1 MIRYHNIYVVYTKEA
16 ETADQYIERT
26 VHSLG
31 RQYQVTVAT
40 SDGLEQIII
49 MGQGAQ
55 RLSAAGLKEEIQ
67 RTRGEVM
74 QEWHRRRQSSRNYLF
89 DSMTREMTELMEE
102 VRLGKKSMDGKKE

>member
-1 MIRYHNIYVVYTKEA
+1 MIAVR
-16 ETADQYIERT
+16 TAPAAT

-40 SDGLEQIII
+40 SDGLEHIII

-55 RLSAAGLKEEIQ
+55 RMSAAGLKEEIQ
-67 RTRGEVM
+67 RTKGEVM

-89 DSMTREMTELMEE
+89 DSMPREMTELMEE